1 MYQQLNG
8 KTESSGKPYTEV
20 SRRFF
25 SNIWATGKSLNKDAE
40 WLKEITSKRNEI

>member
-8 KTESSGKPYTEV
+8 KTESSGKPYTEE

-25 SNIWATGKSLNKDAE
+25 SNIWATGISLNKDAE
-40 WLKEITSKRNEI
+40 WLKKIISKRNEI